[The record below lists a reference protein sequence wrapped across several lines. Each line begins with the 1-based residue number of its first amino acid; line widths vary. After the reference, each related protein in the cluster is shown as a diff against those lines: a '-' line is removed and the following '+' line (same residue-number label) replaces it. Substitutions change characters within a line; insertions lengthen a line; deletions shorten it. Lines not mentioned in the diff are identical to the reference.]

1 VATTTAATCKD
12 DNGAEQ
18 PDGASWCPSPHEKAA
33 CISGIISLTVLHCPE
48 LNCEEQRWTPGSC
61 DCPVC
66 PDGELETVVVSAVLD
81 MEYSHYL
88 TDGDSVQKQLREAL
102 AGLGLEVVDIQAESY
117 GLKQT
122 QIIISLSSMS
132 GDKILLE
139 DLEAL
144 LLEQLNSPSVMSIKV
159 GHHEEPKSING
170 VSRPLVRQ
178 SPSSSGSGGADKTAI
193 IASVTLTVVV
203 ALVGAIVIM
212 VIVTRAR
219 RMTPIPKTTTV

>member
-1 VATTTAATCKD
+1 
-12 DNGAEQ
+12 
-18 PDGASWCPSPHEKAA
+18 
-33 CISGIISLTVLHCPE
+33 
-48 LNCEEQRWTPGSC
+48 
-61 DCPVC
+61 
-66 PDGELETVVVSAVLD
+66 
-81 MEYSHYL
+81 MEYSNYL

-102 AGLGLEVVDIQAESY
+102 AGLGLEVVDIRAESY

-144 LLEQLNSPSVMSIKV
+144 LLEQLKSPSVMSIKV
-159 GHHEEPKSING
+159 GHHEEPKSINV

-178 SPSSSGSGGADKTAI
+178 SSSSSGSGGADKTAI
-193 IASVTLTVVV
+193 IAAVTLTVVV